1 VRGPIDGLSSPHPLE
16 LALPVLYQSD
26 PSPALPGRA
35 RLAGDRPPEGA
46 YVVAIPAAERSS
58 TQEADAA
65 EDLAGEWI
73 LLLVDEPERLVQAVT
88 LIRDGERVTT
98 GTVRYVAE
106 HGATFTTA
114 DCREVEGKYTWRF
127 DVDSLSLV
135 AVDDPCAPR
144 QRLLTAHPWR
154 RRNFATRFMSAFD
167 GGLAPVLATL
177 DNIDAY
183 FDPRLAPEDF
193 VDWLS
198 GWVGLTPNQR
208 WPLRRRRD
216 YVARAARLFR
226 RWGTVRGVKEFVA
239 IFAGVHQDDVTI
251 EENGGVATSPTPGGD
266 LPGRPEPRMKVTVK
280 VADPSTFDVELL
292 TQVVKA
298 ARPAHL
304 VAEVEVV
311 GE

>member
-1 VRGPIDGLSSPHPLE
+1 MRGRIDGLSSPHPLE
-16 LALPVLYQSD
+16 LGLPALFHGD
-26 PSPALPGRA
+26 PSPALTDPTRP
-35 RLAGDRPPEGA
+35 AGDLPPEGA
-46 YVVAIPAAERSS
+46 YAITIPAAERSS
-58 TQEADAA
+58 AQEADTV
-65 EDLAGEWI
+65 EHLVGEWI
-73 LLLVDEPERLVQAVT
+73 LRLVDEPERPEQAVT
-88 LIRDGERVTT
+88 LVRDGERVTT
-98 GTVRYVAE
+98 GAVRYAADV
-106 HGATFTTA
+106 ATFTTA
-114 DCREVEGKYTWRF
+114 DCREAEGRYRWRF

-135 AVDDPCAPR
+135 ALADPCGPR

-177 DNIDAY
+177 DSVDGY

-216 YVARAARLFR
+216 RVARAAGLFR
-226 RWGTVRGVKEFVA
+226 TWGTVRGVKEYVA
-239 IFAGVHQDDVTI
+239 IFAGVHQENVTI
-251 EENGGVATSPTPGGD
+251 DENGGVATSPTPGGD